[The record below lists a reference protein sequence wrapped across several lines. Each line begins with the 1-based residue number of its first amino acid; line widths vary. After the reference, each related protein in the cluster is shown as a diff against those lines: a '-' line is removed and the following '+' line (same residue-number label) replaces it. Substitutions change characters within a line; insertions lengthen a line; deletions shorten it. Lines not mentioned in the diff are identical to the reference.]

1 MSRVDI
7 LRRRIAKSF
16 LQEMNCLINLKE
28 KLDPYSNF
36 YYRYLS
42 LINTNKKFNIHTS
55 KKKGTLPETSSKNES
70 RNVSYT
76 HSQKKKRPREIVV
89 RE

>member
-55 KKKGTLPETSSKNES
+55 KKKEHFPKHHRRMNRGMYLI
-70 RNVSYT
+70 
-76 HSQKKKRPREIVV
+76 HILKKRKGLEK
-89 RE
+89 